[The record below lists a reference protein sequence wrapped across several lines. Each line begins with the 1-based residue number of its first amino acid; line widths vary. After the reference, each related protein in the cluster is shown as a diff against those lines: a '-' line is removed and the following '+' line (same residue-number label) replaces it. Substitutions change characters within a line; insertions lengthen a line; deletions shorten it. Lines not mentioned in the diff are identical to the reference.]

1 MQELPVSS
9 ETPSR
14 LRRWAPRLVQG
25 LASGLVLVVLSREV
39 EAQSLSEIVGR
50 VSWGWMS
57 VALVVKA
64 ASLLV
69 HEIRLWLSL
78 NPPRPPLRRV
88 AAIGFA
94 AGALNLVLPARG
106 GDLAC
111 IAMLRRECG
120 VSVGAATASVGV
132 VAFLEAAMFGLTFL
146 VVLVAGAPRWRG
158 VIGNEAH
165 LQAVSGIT
173 LVTLTGVAIAVVG
186 VIVGRRFVS
195 PEPEDAGPSPMA
207 LVRETLRQAS
217 QNMTAPAVLALNT
230 LLALVQVAG
239 MVGAFALLFP
249 ALGLSVPL
257 PLLAAAGVLAISAVA
272 GVVLPPSFG
281 AGPAAA
287 AVAVLA
293 VFGIDQSGALAYAAG
308 WWLISQVP
316 AALIG
321 LPCLWGRGEQVP

>member
-1 MQELPVSS
+1 MSTAP
-9 ETPSR
+9 PPW
-14 LRRWAPRLVQG
+14 RRWLPRVLQG
-25 LASGLVLVVLSREV
+25 LASLLVLWVLSQEV
-39 EAQSLSEIVGR
+39 EAGSISAIVGR
-50 VSWGWMS
+50 IDWLWMA
-57 VALVVKA
+57 VALVVKS
-64 ASLLV
+64 ASLFV
-69 HEIRLWLSL
+69 HELRLWLSL
-78 NPPRPPLRRV
+78 NPPRPPLRKV
-88 AAIGFA
+88 VAIGFA

-146 VVLVAGAPRWRG
+146 AVLLAGAPRWRT
-158 VIGNEAH
+158 VIGDEAH

-173 LVTLTGVAIAVVG
+173 AVTLGGVLIATVG
-186 VIVGRRFVS
+186 VIIGRRFVG
-195 PEPEDAGPSPMA
+195 EPETPSGPSPVA

-217 QNMTAPAVLALNT
+217 ANMTAPAILAMNTGLALI
-230 LLALVQVAG
+230 QVAG

-249 ALGLSVPL
+249 ALGLAVPL
-257 PLLAAAGVLAISAVA
+257 PMLAAAGVLAISAIA
-272 GVVLPPSFG
+272 AVVLPPSFG

-293 VFGIDQSGALAYAAG
+293 VFGIDQTGALAYAAG
-308 WWLISQVP
+308 WWIVSQVP

-321 LPCLWGRGEQVP
+321 VPCLWGRGERSAGTP

>member
-1 MQELPVSS
+1 MS
-9 ETPSR
+9 EPAR
-14 LRRWAPRLVQG
+14 PGPWRRWLPRVLQG
-25 LASGLVLVVLSREV
+25 LASIVVLWVLSTEV
-39 EAQSLSEIVGR
+39 EAGSVAAIVGR
-50 VSWGWMS
+50 IDWAWMAL
-57 VALVVKA
+57 ALVVKA
-64 ASLLV
+64 LSLMV
-69 HEIRLWLSL
+69 HELRLWISL
-78 NPPRPPLRRV
+78 NPPRPPLGRV
-88 AAIGFA
+88 VAIGFA

-146 VVLVAGAPRWRG
+146 AVLLAGAPRWQS
-158 VIGNEAH
+158 VIGAEAH

-173 LVTLTGVAIAVVG
+173 AVTLGGVLIAVVG
-186 VIVGRRFVS
+186 VIIGRRFVA
-195 PEPEDAGPSPMA
+195 EPEAPSGPSPVA

-217 QNMTAPAVLALNT
+217 ANMTAPTVLALNT
-230 LLALVQVAG
+230 GLALVQVAG
-239 MVGAFALLFP
+239 MVGSFALLFP

-257 PLLAAAGVLAISAVA
+257 PMLAAAGILAISAVA
-272 GVVLPPSFG
+272 AVVLPPSFG

-293 VFGIDQSGALAYAAG
+293 VFGVDQPGALAYAAG
-308 WWLISQVP
+308 WWIVSQVP

-321 LPCLWGRGEQVP
+321 VPCLWGRGERAPPAG